1 MKKELKHCDFQGKRV
16 LIRCDFNVPLDEEG
30 NITNDIRI
38 KEALPTIHTI
48 LDQGGS
54 VILMSHL
61 GRPKG
66 EPNPK
71 YSLEPVAKRLANLLS
86 KEVVFADED
95 EVVNERVVES
105 ANRMIPGEVMLLQ
118 NTRFRKEETENGE
131 AFARSLASLGD
142 IFINDA
148 FGTTHRSH
156 ASNVGVAKFLPSAA
170 GLLIGKELEAI
181 GSALTNPKRPL
192 TAILGGAKVSDK
204 IGVIENLLNIADNLL
219 IGGGMAYTFLK
230 AKGYPVGKSLLEIDK
245 VALAEELMKKA
256 EETGTNLLLPLDF
269 KATKEFLDTDDFK
282 VVDYD
287 KIPEDC
293 MGLDIGDKTITLFG
307 AAIEDSG
314 TIIWNGPMGVF
325 EFDNFCQGTNE
336 IAQKIADSGAIS
348 IIGGGDSA
356 AAVEK
361 AGLSQKMTHISTGGG
376 ASLEFMEGKILP
388 GIEAIEDL

>member
-1 MKKELKHCDFQGKRV
+1 
-16 LIRCDFNVPLDEEG
+16 
-30 NITNDIRI
+30 
-38 KEALPTIHTI
+38 
-48 LDQGGS
+48 
-54 VILMSHL
+54 
-61 GRPKG
+61 
-66 EPNPK
+66 
-71 YSLEPVAKRLANLLS
+71 VAKRLANLLS

-245 VALAEELMKKA
+245 VALAEALMKKA

>member
-66 EPNPK
+66 EPNTK

-245 VALAEELMKKA
+245 VALAEALMKKA

>member
-1 MKKELKHCDFQGKRV
+1 VKKELKHCDFQGKRV

-66 EPNPK
+66 EPNTK

-245 VALAEELMKKA
+245 VALAEALMKKA